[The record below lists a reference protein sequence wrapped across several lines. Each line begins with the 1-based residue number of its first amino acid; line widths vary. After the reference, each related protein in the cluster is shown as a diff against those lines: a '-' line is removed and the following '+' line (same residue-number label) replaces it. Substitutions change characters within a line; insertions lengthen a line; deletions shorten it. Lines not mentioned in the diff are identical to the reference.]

1 MMWNRRDRG
10 FALSFDE
17 LQEADESDIVEDLS
31 RRVEFGELEL
41 RRQNRQIRLLQAV
54 MAMQGVAILL
64 LALTKLLR

>member
-31 RRVEFGELEL
+31 RRVDFGELEL
-41 RRQNRQIRLLQAV
+41 RRQSRQIRLLQAV

>member
-31 RRVEFGELEL
+31 HRVEFGELEL
-41 RRQNRQIRLLQAV
+41 RRQNRQIWLLQAV

>member
-1 MMWNRRDRG
+1 MMCNRRDRG